1 MEMFALNEA
10 HKTATSKTSFFPVFL
25 IIAGELL
32 KASRRLPAH
41 SSKLLAYETN
51 FHTRAM

>member
-1 MEMFALNEA
+1 MKRTKPTHQKQVSSLF
-10 HKTATSKTSFFPVFL
+10 FL
-25 IIAGELL
+25 IIAAELL
-32 KASRRLPAH
+32 EASRRLPAH